1 MTLQHR
7 TKSLRNRFVGQRS
20 AIALTILAGAGLIGT
35 ALAAH
40 PAMAGHAG
48 PYSQFAASKTCSK
61 STPCVSGANTG
72 SGDGV
77 DGSSVVNDGM
87 AGRSQN
93 NDGTTGFTTNPSK
106 TQMGRSGVY
115 GADQSTDGGTGNSG
129 ISGGSP
135 NGNGALGTSVTGFG
149 VYGTSG
155 SGVGVFGTSTS
166 ANGVVGTT
174 AATNGDSAVAG
185 ISNGTSG
192 HANGV
197 YGRSSNGPGMY
208 GTSTTGN
215 GVEGH
220 STNGGSAGLAGYQ
233 QNSSSSTG
241 YGVYAE
247 YSDNT
252 SSYATL
258 NAQGDSANTYPFQA
272 LNKANDVACFMDPVG
287 DFACSGSSDF
297 KSVRTRHL
305 NSSGQRVLAYAAE
318 SASATLDDVGTASM
332 VDGIA
337 NVVIDRAFGA
347 TIDHSTPYHVFLTPD
362 GDASLYVAQKT
373 PAGFVVRE
381 THGGR
386 STLSFDFR
394 IVARPL
400 DAKYD
405 RLPLAPAD
413 RVPGKRKAR

>member
-7 TKSLRNRFVGQRS
+7 SDSTRFVAQRS
-20 AIALTILAGAGLIGT
+20 GIALAILAGAGLIGT

-40 PAMAGHAG
+40 PASAGRAG
-48 PYSQFAASKTCSK
+48 SYSKFAASKTCSK
-61 STPCVSGANTG
+61 STPCLSGANTG

-77 DGSSVVNDGM
+77 DGSSVTNDGM

-115 GADQSTDGGTGNSG
+115 GADQSTDGGTNNAG

-135 NGNGALGTSVTGFG
+135 NGYGALGNSVTGFG
-149 VYGTSG
+149 VYGASN
-155 SGVGVFGTSTS
+155 SGVGVFGSSTS
-166 ANGVVGTT
+166 ANGVVGNTT
-174 AATNGDSAVAG
+174 STNGNSAVAG

-192 HANGV
+192 RANGV
-197 YGRSSNGPGMY
+197 YGRSSNGPGVY

-215 GVEGH
+215 GIEGH
-220 STNGGSAGLAGYQ
+220 STNGGSAGIAGYQ

-247 YSDNT
+247 SSDNT

-272 LNKANDVACFMDPVG
+272 INKVTDAVCFMDPIG
-287 DFACSGSSDF
+287 DFTCDGSADF
-297 KSVRTRHL
+297 KALRTRHQ
-305 NSSGQRVLAYAAE
+305 NSNGQRVLAYAAE
-318 SASATLDDVGTASM
+318 SASATLEDVGTANM
-332 VDGIA
+332 VDGVA
-337 NVVIDRAFGA
+337 NVVIDRAFSS
-347 TIDHSTPYHVFLTPD
+347 TIDRTSAYHVFVTPN
-362 GDASLYVAQKT
+362 GDASLYIAQKT
-373 PAGFVVRE
+373 PGGFVVRE

-386 STLSFDFR
+386 STLSFDYR

-405 RLPLAPAD
+405 RLPLAPGD